1 MKSSDFTTLSRLA
14 EATGSG
20 KRSGGLREKDALPL
34 ALLLSYSFDP
44 AFFEHLVL
52 PDLVKGRIEETA
64 VVADALQVEQSVG
77 RNLFPLTHLGRR
89 YLLAPV
95 ALPGGGAFHPK
106 IWVRAGAEGGVAW
119 VGSGNL
125 TRGGWGH
132 NTEAAQA
139 WAFGPEQGDTGAWI
153 RDLLSLV
160 SELAGSPLLDR
171 AMERFSELEW
181 LPGTGGTE
189 GPPGGAPSAPS
200 VGPNRRL
207 LVSGRRTLSQG
218 LEGLL
223 RGRRFDTLHFTT
235 GSTDARGGMLR
246 WVAETFGVERAVGV
260 VTPSRTAL
268 ARDEIRDLPLDLRLV
283 AEDEKKMMHAKTYR
297 LSGPE
302 GNLIIVGSANATPA
316 AWLRPI
322 RSGGNVE
329 AVVVYED
336 PSPDD
341 LALFARFD
349 THDPLPPAAVLP
361 ASPPPEIEE
370 PEPSPSTAYVPRILS
385 FQLEETGRLLV
396 EVTAIPPEGYVLT
409 AVIGHEEHSLS
420 SLGPVPGALS
430 PQGSA
435 RHHFVSEEEVRL
447 PVSGTAF
454 GRIRARDP
462 AGRSTWSSRRWID
475 NLRLLHEPR
484 APVAMADAFKRMRPP
499 GPGRKDAQFLE
510 ELMSLASSILD
521 DEKETRSPHLT
532 LPPKHGG
539 EPGGTGGRRA
549 GTGGRSNTDGGPERE
564 GDPIADPAA
573 LVISLSFA
581 EGEGGRFGSVGHR
594 SGQSTPAAE
603 SVTGIFRAIFGKAGL
618 SDDGEWADGEDSDGA
633 GIAFDEAETLAE
645 EGAGS
650 SRPDPDPPG
659 PGREIPAAAGSNVT
673 AIPSHPTPPADEPND
688 TQEPALTAAQEKQK
702 LRLKQKFLAH
712 LKGFCAA
719 LLSPR
724 FRETVSPRQAV
735 QVIAYPMVAISRGME
750 KGWVDSADGVRLA
763 TDIIRTLVIGQKTD
777 DLDLGPLMTELED
790 RYEEEGRQDQFL
802 LALERGALWVA
813 LVMSMAEVRE
823 SLATDTEAGEGGSS
837 TGGSRGFGV
846 TDPRLLEWGILL
858 RSLWNAHA
866 LQGSARP
873 EDIEGL
879 IRAYRGRARI
889 ADFQQKVGPVA
900 QSFNRIQ
907 DRLRLLHEQVNLT
920 EFQAELG
927 EEMKEGDLLWSERNG
942 WVFISKVEGEGRVR
956 VYWPRKGSAVP
967 MKPQKLY
974 FNVSQAAAL
983 DGELG
988 EGLRE
993 MVLSLAVQNPGAG
1006 EREGPNDRR
1015 P

>member
-1 MKSSDFTTLSRLA
+1 MKSSDFTTISRLA
-14 EATGSG
+14 EAIGSG
-20 KRSGGLREKDALPL
+20 KRSGARREKDALPL

-64 VVADALQVEQSVG
+64 VLADALQVEQSLG

-139 WAFGPEQGDTGAWI
+139 WAFGPEQQDTGAWI
-153 RDLLSLV
+153 PDVLALM

-171 AMERFSELEW
+171 AMERFSGLEW
-181 LPGTGGTE
+181 LPGAGGN
-189 GPPGGAPSAPS
+189 GGAPGGASSAPS

-207 LVSGRRTLSQG
+207 VVSGRRTLSQG
-218 LEGLL
+218 LEGIL
-223 RGRRFDTLHFTT
+223 RGRRFDMLHFTT
-235 GSTDARGGMLR
+235 GSTDDRGGMLR

-268 ARDEIRDLPLDLRLV
+268 DREKIKDLPLDLRLV

-302 GNLIIVGSANATPA
+302 GNVIIVGSANATPA
-316 AWLRPI
+316 AWLSPL

-349 THDPLPPAAVLP
+349 THDPLPAAAVLP
-361 ASPPPEIEE
+361 ALPPPEIEE
-370 PEPSPSTAYVPRILS
+370 HEPPPSTAYVPRVLG

-396 EVTAIPPEGYVLT
+396 ELETSPPTGCGLT
-409 AVIGHEEHSLS
+409 AVIGLKEHPLS
-420 SLGPVPGALS
+420 PLRPVPGTTS
-430 PQGSA
+430 PPGST
-435 RHHFVSEEEVRL
+435 RHRFVSEEGVSL

-454 GRIRARDP
+454 GRIRAVDP
-462 AGRSTWSSRRWID
+462 AGKSTWSSRRWVD

-484 APVAMADAFKRMRPP
+484 APFEVADAFARMRPP
-499 GPGRKDAQFLE
+499 GPGREDAQFLE
-510 ELMSLASSILD
+510 ELMSLASSILE
-521 DEKETRSPHLT
+521 DEKETRNPHLT

-549 GTGGRSNTDGGPERE
+549 GAGGRSNADGRPERE
-564 GDPIADPAA
+564 GGPIADPAE

-581 EGEGGRFGSVGHR
+581 EGEGSRFGSGGHQ
-594 SGQSTPAAE
+594 SGQTAPAAE

-618 SDDGEWADGEDSDGA
+618 NDDGEWTDGEDDDGA
-633 GIAFDEAETLAE
+633 GIAFDEDEALAE

-650 SRPDPDPPG
+650 SPPDPDPPG
-659 PGREIPAAAGSNVT
+659 PGRDVPAEAGSSVT
-673 AIPSHPTPPADEPND
+673 ADPSRLTPPAGEPND
-688 TQEPALTAAQEKQK
+688 SQEPALTAAQEKRK
-702 LRLKQKFLAH
+702 LRLKKKFLEH
-712 LKGFCAA
+712 LEGFCSA

-763 TDIIRTLVIGQKTD
+763 TDIVRTLVIGQKTD
-777 DLDLGPLMTELED
+777 DRDLGPLVTELEA

-813 LVMSMAEVRE
+813 LIMSMAEVRE
-823 SLATDTEAGEGGSS
+823 SLATDAGVEEGGSPS
-837 TGGSRGFGV
+837 GGSRGFGDI
-846 TDPRLLEWGILL
+846 DPRLLEWGILL

-866 LQGSARP
+866 LQGSARR

-900 QSFNRIQ
+900 QAFNRIQ
-907 DRLRLLHEQVNLT
+907 DRLRSLDEQVDLT

-927 EEMKEGDLLWSERNG
+927 EEMEEGDLLWSEKNG
-942 WVFISKVEGEGRVR
+942 WVFIAKVEGKGRVR

-974 FNVSQAAAL
+974 FNVSQAAAM

-993 MVLSLAVQNPGAG
+993 VVLSLAVHNL
-1006 EREGPNDRR
+1006 REEDR
-1015 P
+1015 